1 MVFRGV
7 LMGFANPPFFVSG
20 NGSHEWP
27 WTLRTMA
34 TTPKIDARKAP
45 VVVSIGD
52 DPERAF
58 QSSPPSPT
66 DLAIVL
72 TNLKRLGAKH
82 AAVAAVLA
90 WEKPD
95 PVALKGLEIALD
107 GFQMVVQAAPLSR
120 GITREAMPPAFRA
133 ASLPAAA
140 IQGDLSGLPIVGR
153 VAVPDVIFGGKGAL
167 AGFSTLDNA
176 KVGPGM
182 VPMLARWEEEDRMV
196 LAFPLLAVLARFD
209 LPMDGVR
216 VRLGEF
222 LELGPDGPVIPIDR
236 NGCLALP
243 PKPVSSRADVSAE
256 SLIDGESDLFP
267 ADPGLI
273 VLRDDQSASSLA
285 TQRFS
290 GELASVI
297 ASIGSDAGLG
307 PAVRYPRLP
316 VKWEQLIAGLMALA
330 LAAVAGLPLFA
341 RRVALGVMLALCVTA
356 LWLGVGLA
364 QVWLPGLPLAAAV
377 AAGGWLAL
385 KMNWPVAQPPAPSQQ
400 PAPLQTALPRTPY
413 RTVTIWREPPYQPAP
428 VNEVNEVSQITEP
441 LPAEP
446 LPAEPLPAEPLPAEP
461 LPAEPPPA
469 EPPPAEPPPA
479 EPLVRVKRK
488 AAAKKNSRKT
498 TRRRTPPPAES

>member
-1 MVFRGV
+1 MLLVAAAAGVGCWWALAFTGAERMVFRGV

-20 NGSHEWP
+20 NGSHEAP

-52 DPERAF
+52 DPDRAF

-72 TNLKRLGAKH
+72 SNLKRLGAKD

-95 PVALKGLEIALD
+95 AVALKGLEIALD
-107 GFQMVVQAAPLSR
+107 GFQILVQAAPLSR

-153 VAVPDVIFGGKGAL
+153 VAVPGVIFGGKGAL
-167 AGFSTLDNA
+167 AGFSTLDHA
-176 KVGPGM
+176 GVATGM
-182 VPMLARWEEEDRMV
+182 TPMLARWEEEDRVV

-222 LELGPDGPVIPIDR
+222 LELGPTGPVIPIDR

-243 PKPVSSRADVSAE
+243 PKPLSSRADVSAE

-273 VLRDDQSASSLA
+273 VLRDDQSAASLA

-290 GELASVI
+290 GELASAI

-307 PAVRYPRLP
+307 PATSYPRLA
-316 VKWEQLIAGLMALA
+316 VEWERGIAGG
-330 LAAVAGLPLFA
+330 LAAVLAVAAGLPRFA
-341 RRVALGVMLALCVTA
+341 RRIVLGSLLALCLAGV
-356 LWLGVGLA
+356 WLGVGLA
-364 QVWLPGLPLAAAV
+364 QIWLPGLPLAAAV

-385 KMNWPVAQPPAPSQQ
+385 RMNWPLAQPAAPSPRPAP
-400 PAPLQTALPRTPY
+400 PQTALRRPPY
-413 RTVTIWREPPYQPAP
+413 RTVTIWREPAHQPEP
-428 VNEVNEVSQITEP
+428 ISQ
-441 LPAEP
+441 A
-446 LPAEPLPAEPLPAEP
+446 
-461 LPAEPPPA
+461 AEPPPA
-469 EPPPAEPPPA
+469 APPAPAIRKTAAKKTARKTRRKPSPPPA
-479 EPLVRVKRK
+479 
-488 AAAKKNSRKT
+488 NS
-498 TRRRTPPPAES
+498 